1 MTNGRRE
8 TSMRLPPIASR
19 SSRPGPIMVTS
30 VPSACTVA
38 ISRSALAVTLGRSWQ
53 TLVVDA
59 DPLGAGI
66 DPHVRA
72 GIDRAADWL
81 R

>member
-38 ISRSALAVTLGRSWQ
+38 ISRSARAVTLARHCRSI
-53 TLVVDA
+53 LVVIWVG
-59 DPLGAGI
+59 LSVSKETWGA
-66 DPHVRA
+66 RT
-72 GIDRAADWL
+72 
-81 R
+81 